1 MKNSMLNNSINN
13 KSRSDISTFSHEKIS
28 CEKITLTDLEDRVLR
43 LKALNDFL
51 NSGNRWPESATF
63 ELQDEQTNII
73 NELAELVPSMFVP
86 LN

>member
-13 KSRSDISTFSHEKIS
+13 KSGSDISAYSHEKIS
-28 CEKITLTDLEDRVLR
+28 CEKVSITHIEDRILR
-43 LKALNDFL
+43 LKTLNDFL
-51 NSGNRWPESATF
+51 NSGNTWPESATF

-73 NELAELVPSMFVP
+73 NELVELVPSMFSP